1 MHPVAICPEVGRLHR
16 VARHNL
22 QQANHA
28 RRTIDYYRIHPEV
41 DPYTPVVEL
50 RHKATIA
57 AERASEALMLLN
69 YKLLDSGLEPGQL
82 VEIGDHVYRVAPPH
96 RSAIWTGQSPPSAEI
111 PMDEEPEGEPSSE
124 VVSAWAYDY
133 AQATRWEG

>member
-57 AERASEALMLLN
+57 AERASE
-69 YKLLDSGLEPGQL
+69 
-82 VEIGDHVYRVAPPH
+82 
-96 RSAIWTGQSPPSAEI
+96 
-111 PMDEEPEGEPSSE
+111 GEPSSE